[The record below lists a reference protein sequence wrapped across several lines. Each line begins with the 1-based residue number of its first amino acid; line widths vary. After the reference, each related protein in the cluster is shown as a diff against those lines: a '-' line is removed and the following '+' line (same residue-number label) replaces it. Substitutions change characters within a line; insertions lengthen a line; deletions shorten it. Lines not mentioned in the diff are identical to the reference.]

1 VRDAACYI
9 RTTNGLQRV
18 HAIYRRI
25 DDDFMDPLEFRP
37 DSLLGVPGL
46 MRAYRAGT
54 VAIVNAV
61 GTGVADDKA
70 IYHYVPEMIRYYL
83 SEEPILANVRTYL
96 MADAEQRRY
105 VLERLD
111 EMVVKPTSESGG
123 KGVFIGPSASEE
135 ELARQADVVRR
146 EPERWIAQELVRLST
161 CPTAS
166 PDGSLAP
173 RHVDLRPFAVFG
185 EDIHI
190 VPGGLTRV
198 ALREGSM
205 IVNSSQ
211 GGGSKDTWVLEADG
225 DTDPRGIPAAAS
237 WARPRMPD
245 LRTGD
250 WTDQQQQQQ

>member
-1 VRDAACYI
+1 
-9 RTTNGLQRV
+9 
-18 HAIYRRI
+18 
-25 DDDFMDPLEFRP
+25 
-37 DSLLGVPGL
+37 

-70 IYHYVPEMIRYYL
+70 VYPHVPEMIRFYL
-83 SEEPILANVRTYL
+83 NEEPILQNVQTYL
-96 MADAEQRRY
+96 MADADERRAA
-105 VLERLD
+105 LARLG
-111 EMVVKPTSESGG
+111 ELVVKPVDESGG
-123 KGVFIGPSASEE
+123 KGVFIGPTASDEQI
-135 ELARQADVVRR
+135 AAQAEAIRR
-146 EPERWIAQELVRLST
+146 RPERWIAQELVRLST

-166 PDGSLAP
+166 PEGELVA

-211 GGGSKDTWVLEADG
+211 GGGSKDTWVLEDDAAE
-225 DTDPRGIPAAAS
+225 TARAAAPAATWS
-237 WARPRMPD
+237 PPELPG
-245 LRTGD
+245 LRQGGE
-250 WTDQQQQQQ
+250 WSGQQQQQQQQG